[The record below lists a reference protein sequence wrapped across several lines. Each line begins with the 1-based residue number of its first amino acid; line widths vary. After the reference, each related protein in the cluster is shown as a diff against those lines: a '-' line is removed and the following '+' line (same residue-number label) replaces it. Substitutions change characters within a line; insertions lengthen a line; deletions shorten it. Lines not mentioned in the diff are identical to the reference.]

1 MYYVIKHPKCDV
13 YQDKLASMVN
23 KSFDKKF
30 SRGAV
35 KSGIMPNQEL
45 TKEVHKPII
54 RKFENRKKET

>member
-1 MYYVIKHPKCDV
+1 MYYVIKHPKFDV
-13 YQDKLASMVN
+13 YQDKLASMIN

-45 TKEVHKPII
+45 TKEVH
-54 RKFENRKKET
+54 

>member
-13 YQDKLASMVN
+13 YPDKLASMVN

-30 SRGAV
+30 SSGAV

-45 TKEVHKPII
+45 TKEVH
-54 RKFENRKKET
+54 